1 MKRNGNTAGK
11 IDHICRYFPEY
22 TELLIALV
30 LVTFG
35 IITLLPS
42 FLLPAGSVYPA
53 YYLKLIFGLIMTIP
67 AVGLIITRLRSNI
80 HEYIYNKKKQRRLFL
95 FGITF
100 NYFYLTVLRGLVSL
114 WPPGYF
120 ICGLALLWLSVILY
134 LRVTR

>member
-42 FLLPAGSVYPA
+42 FLLPAGSVYTA
-53 YYLKLIFGLIMTIP
+53 YYIKLIFGLIMVAPGI
-67 AVGLIITRLRSNI
+67 GLIIIRLRSNI
-80 HEYIYNKKKQRRLFL
+80 HEYIYNRKRERKLFL

-100 NYFYLTVLRGLVSL
+100 NYFYLTALRALISL

-120 ICGLALLWLSVILY
+120 ICGLALLLLSVFLY

>member
-42 FLLPAGSVYPA
+42 FLLPAGSVYAA
-53 YYLKLIFGLIMTIP
+53 YYIKLIFGSIMVAPGI
-67 AVGLIITRLRSNI
+67 GLIITRLRSNI
-80 HEYIYNKKKQRRLFL
+80 HEYIYNRKRARRFFL

-100 NYFYLTVLRGLVSL
+100 NYFYLTALRALISI

-120 ICGLALLWLSVILY
+120 ICGLALLLLSVFLY

>member
-22 TELLIALV
+22 TEVLLALV

-35 IITLLPS
+35 IITLLPAA
-42 FLLPAGSVYPA
+42 LLPAGSVYTA
-53 YYLKLIFGLIMTIP
+53 YYIKLIFGSIMTLP
-67 AVGLIITRLRSNI
+67 GVGLLIVRLRSNI
-80 HEYIYNKKKQRRLFL
+80 HEYIYNKKAQRKLFL

-100 NYFYLTVLRGLVSL
+100 NYFYLTALRALIAI

-134 LRVTR
+134 LRVSR

>member
-42 FLLPAGSVYPA
+42 FLLPAGSVYAA
-53 YYLKLIFGLIMTIP
+53 YYIKLIFGSVMVAPGI
-67 AVGLIITRLRSNI
+67 GLIITRLRSNI
-80 HEYIYNKKKQRRLFL
+80 HEYIYNRKKERKFFL

-100 NYFYLTVLRGLVSL
+100 NYFYLTALRALISI

-120 ICGLALLWLSVILY
+120 ICGLALLLLSVFLY